1 MSAVL
6 AIAGREIRERRFLLA
21 VAVGLG
27 LIPAAAFFWPG
38 MAEQGNAELV
48 AVFVGLAFPTAAS
61 LAVGASV
68 MGRDMAEGRLGFY
81 LSRPIAETS
90 LWAGKFLGGCALVL
104 LAFALTWLPFS
115 IVSGAVW
122 SWLANGRMPYPLVF
136 GPLAMVFLMANAH
149 VAASLYRSRSAWIAV
164 DAALL
169 VVAFFAYR
177 SMLRHAVDAGAG
189 EIVMG
194 NMHQLFFGAALV
206 AVAASGFQLV
216 LGRAGAERGRWAL
229 SCSYWL
235 GTGLHLLCLYGLSSW
250 ALGTT
255 PAEVSGVSLYAELA
269 PRGVGVIFRGN
280 DPGRAG
286 LEPLFAM
293 DAASGAYARF
303 AAERATLP
311 VFSRDGRR
319 AFWVA
324 GAPELFSLDRP
335 PALAVARFDG
345 DRPAVHELPLSESGA
360 SYLLAVDGEARL
372 ALLVCRGGVAVV
384 DTASGATL
392 GGARLASLNPDV
404 GEFLPDGRVRLV
416 ERSGTAIVVR
426 DWNPRDSESVERV
439 RVADAGHGLTLALR
453 GDHALVSP
461 DGRELLLLDV
471 EKGTRTL
478 LARTPPDRPAA
489 PHLGVARRMGL
500 AHGGLAV
507 AFGNS
512 VVLVTPEGEVGRR
525 IDLDPDEFVTSLVEP
540 GPNQIAVGFR
550 RAGGSLTKVYDIETG
565 SLIREEPGLR
575 PAGNPWTKRLGDSP
589 EPGSLGSRLYLTD
602 DHALVELLANG
613 KRRVVVP
620 AVD

>member
-6 AIAGREIRERRFLLA
+6 AIAAREIRERRFLLA
-21 VAVGLG
+21 VAVGVG

-38 MAEQGNAELV
+38 MAEQENAELV

-81 LSRPIAETS
+81 LSRPIAEAS
-90 LWAGKFLGGCALVL
+90 LWAGKLLGGCALVL
-104 LAFALTWLPFS
+104 LAFVLTWLPFNL
-115 IVSGAVW
+115 VSGALW
-122 SWLANGRMPYPLVF
+122 SWLANGRIPYPLVF
-136 GPLAMVFLMANAH
+136 GPVLMLLLMASAH

-177 SMLRHAVDAGAG
+177 SVLRRAVDAGAG

-194 NMHQLFFGAALV
+194 NMHQLFFGAVLV
-206 AVAASGFQLV
+206 AVAASGFQFV
-216 LGRAGAERGRWAL
+216 LGRADAERGRWAL

-235 GTGLHLLCLYGLSSW
+235 GTGLHIVCFYGLSSW

-255 PAEVSGVSLYAELA
+255 PAEVGGISYHAELA
-269 PRGVGVIFRGN
+269 PRGVGVIFRGTE
-280 DPGRAG
+280 PGRAG

-324 GAPELFSLDRP
+324 RAPTLFSLDQRLS
-335 PALAVARFDG
+335 LAVARLDG
-345 DRPAVHELPLSESGA
+345 ARPSLQELPLEEQGA
-360 SYLLAVDGEARL
+360 FYLLAVDAEVPR
-372 ALLVCRGGVAVV
+372 ALLSCHGCVAVL

-392 GGARLASLNPDV
+392 ARSSSLNPDA
-404 GEFLPDGRVRLV
+404 GEFLPDGRVRLL
-416 ERSGTAIVVR
+416 ERSGSSIVVR
-426 DWNPRDSESVERV
+426 DWTPRDGASVERA
-439 RVADAGHGLTLALR
+439 RLADAGRGLALALH

-471 EKGTRTL
+471 ETGTRTL

-489 PHLGVARRMGL
+489 THLGGARRIGL

-565 SLIREEPGLR
+565 KVIREEPGLR
-575 PAGNPWTKRLGDSP
+575 PAGNPWSTRLGDSP
-589 EPGSLGSRLYLTD
+589 EPGSLGSRLFLTD
-602 DHALVELLANG
+602 EAALVELMPDG